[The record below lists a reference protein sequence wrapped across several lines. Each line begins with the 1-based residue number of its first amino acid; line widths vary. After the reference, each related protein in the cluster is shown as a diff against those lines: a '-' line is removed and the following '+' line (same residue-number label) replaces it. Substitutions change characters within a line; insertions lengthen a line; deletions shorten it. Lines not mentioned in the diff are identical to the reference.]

1 MVCYF
6 LILML
11 PRPILEEDASRPIYR
26 QLYEHIKGCI
36 EVGTLGPGERL
47 PATRELAGQLG
58 LNRATVSSAY
68 DLLETAGLISGQVGR
83 GSFVTAG
90 GSRTL
95 GIDWSALLPPGTQR
109 TSVSDARISFS
120 NSRPSEFLFPMEAFR
135 ETCAEVIQS
144 NEATNILQLGSP
156 AGYAPLRRYLL
167 ERGREEGVVREGDD
181 ILITSGCQQGFDLLQ
196 RVLVAHGET
205 VLLEDPVFPGLVS
218 VFSRASA
225 NVIGIPVGMNG
236 IDADHVERVLQR
248 EPARMLVVT
257 SSFQNPTG
265 TSLPE
270 EDRRRLLQIARRSGT
285 VLIENDIYGDLAYCG
300 PRDQTI
306 RQMDETGDTVLLR
319 SYSKLAFPGLR
330 VGWAIGPAR
339 LIARL
344 TEAKQASDLHTDH
357 LAQAVLLRFA
367 ESGRLAAHR
376 QKMLAAGRERLD
388 AALDACARH
397 LPPGS
402 RFTRPRG
409 GMNLWVTLPE
419 PLDAAD
425 LLPKAVREG
434 VSYMPGKY
442 FAVSRSE
449 PGTLRL
455 SFAQL
460 PPDDITAGIAMLGRV
475 FRSELEHARE
485 RPRLDPAPVLV

>member
-1 MVCYF
+1 
-6 LILML
+6 ML

-26 QLYEHIKGCI
+26 QLFEHIKGCI

-90 GSRTL
+90 VSRTP
-95 GIDWSALLPPGTQR
+95 GVDWSAILPPSAQR

-135 ETCAEVIQS
+135 ETCSEVIQS

-196 RVLVAHGET
+196 RVLVSHGET

-225 NVIGIPVGMNG
+225 RIVGIPVGASGM
-236 IDADHVERVLQR
+236 DVDQVERVLQR

-265 TSLPE
+265 TSVPE
-270 EDRRRLLQIARRSGT
+270 DERRHLLQAVRRAGAIL
-285 VLIENDIYGDLAYCG
+285 VENDIYGDLVYSG
-300 PRDQTI
+300 VREPTI

-367 ESGRLAAHR
+367 ESGRLAEHK
-376 QKMLAAGRERLD
+376 QKMLTAGRERLD
-388 AALDACARH
+388 AALAACERH

-419 PLDAAD
+419 PLDASE

-442 FAVSRSE
+442 FAVSRSQ